1 MRAVRLAAA
10 LCIAIGCLSAAS
22 GPAAARSPQT
32 WGGEST
38 DDDPAVR
45 ARAAYVRGTQFV
57 EKAQWVA
64 ALASFEEAASIRSHS
79 LTTYNIGAC
88 EQALGHYTR
97 ARARLLAA
105 LAQNDAA
112 GGSELPAAYADA
124 ARRFLD
130 EIERLLVTLHV
141 RVSPA
146 DAAISVDGHPLT
158 ESKEGAGA
166 AAAAQGGAV
175 TYYSG
180 LRDEGGGE
188 AVPATSFT
196 LRVDP
201 GARLFAVSRRGFKDY
216 VVTSTLAP
224 GATEDLVI
232 ALDTLPATLDV
243 SADVDGAVV
252 TVDDVDVGIAPVR
265 VPRPA
270 GSHVVV
276 VRKPGRLTY
285 RTTVAARA
293 GEETNLRVTLPI
305 EKTALTSRW
314 WFWSAVGVV
323 VAGAAATTYFA
334 TRPGPQRPAPSGGGL
349 GVVITAP

>member
-1 MRAVRLAAA
+1 MRVVQVAT
-10 LCIAIGCLSAAS
+10 AIYVAIVCLSAMPRVAS
-22 GPAAARSPQT
+22 AQSPKT
-32 WGGEST
+32 WGGESA

-105 LAQNDAA
+105 LTQNDAA

-124 ARRFLD
+124 AHRFLD
-130 EIERLLVTLHV
+130 EIERLLVTLRV
-141 RVSPA
+141 RVTPA
-146 DAAISVDGHPLT
+146 DAAISVDGHPLA
-158 ESKEGAGA
+158 ESKDAAGAGAGA
-166 AAAAQGGAV
+166 A

-180 LRDEGGGE
+180 LRDEGG
-188 AVPATSFT
+188 AAAIPTTTFT

-201 GARLFAVSRRGFKDY
+201 GARLFAVARRGYKDY
-216 VVTSTLAP
+216 VVTFTFAP
-224 GATEDLVI
+224 GATQDLTI
-232 ALDTLPATLDV
+232 GLDNLPATLDV
-243 SADVDGAVV
+243 SADTDGAVV

-270 GSHVVV
+270 GSHTVV

-334 TRPGPQRPAPSGGGL
+334 TRPTPSRPAPNGGGL